1 MIKAKVPNKKRKIL
15 WNITGSNLPL
25 AIRKKYN
32 IKSNQV
38 ISLSTFLEEKIE
50 VLATQENEIE
60 DVNESIKKGL
70 MQAKERL
77 QGKRKLNNAWD
88 VINAL

>member
-1 MIKAKVPNKKRKIL
+1 M
-15 WNITGSNLPL
+15 